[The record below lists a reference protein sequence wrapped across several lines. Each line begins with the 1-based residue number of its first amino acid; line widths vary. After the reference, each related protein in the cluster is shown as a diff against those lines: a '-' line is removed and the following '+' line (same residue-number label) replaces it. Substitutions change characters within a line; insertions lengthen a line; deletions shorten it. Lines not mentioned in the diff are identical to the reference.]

1 MTDYVNEFRQEVNP
15 VDKIKYFFK
24 QSWLLIVASFFFGL
38 LIAAAN
44 ASLEPRIIQN
54 EKDKLN
60 NLMKLLI
67 SDANNFQIA
76 VENAEISGQKG
87 KTETT
92 NIYKALDKS
101 GKIIGFAFV
110 ASGPGFA
117 DKIKLVIAAD
127 AKFEKYLGFKV
138 LASNETPG
146 FGSKIAL
153 DDPQS
158 DLDYVDQYKEA
169 PTGKF
174 ELIKT
179 GKVEA
184 IEKID
189 DQIVAISG
197 ATVTSEAV
205 VKIFNTYTEQMK
217 EILQQNGLIGNGE

>member
-1 MTDYVNEFRQEVNP
+1 M
-15 VDKIKYFFK
+15 DKIKYFFQ
-24 QSWLLIVASFFFGL
+24 QSWLLIVSSFFFGL
-38 LIAAAN
+38 LIAVAN

-54 EKDKLN
+54 EKDKLD

-67 SDANNFQIA
+67 SDAKEFQIA
-76 VENAEISGQKG
+76 IEKAQIHGEKG

-92 NIYKALDKS
+92 DIYKAIGPD
-101 GKIIGFAFV
+101 GKIVGFAFV
-110 ASGPGFA
+110 ATGSGFA

-153 DDPQS
+153 DNPKS
-158 DLDYVDQYKEA
+158 NLDYVDQYKGA

-205 VKIFNTYTEQMK
+205 VKIFNTYTE
-217 EILQQNGLIGNGE
+217 EIKKQLQEKGLITDGR